1 MQSYKNSLFSKST
14 LFFTDYYVIYDC
26 YFVYYSAGYQN
37 TLCVKG
43 FLITF
48 LLRYIGCI
56 NC

>member
-1 MQSYKNSLFSKST
+1 MQSYKNNLFSKST

-43 FLITF
+43 FVITF
-48 LLRYIGCI
+48 LYEIHWLY
-56 NC
+56 